1 MARRA
6 RVLAAFVASA
16 LLAAG
21 SVAPVSADTYPLDIE
36 VWGSGSQV
44 FVGGDYGW
52 YFDVWG
58 VGDLTNPVSVTVD
71 WDDGTPPTTVT
82 TTDAEITMWCDGD
95 RCSGWAAHT
104 YAVQGL
110 FGLTITAQQA
120 GTLGGS
126 TTWQQLVVDLDVGGA
141 TKGSGSVYAPPGGGG
156 MYDQDFAGGTASF
169 KFETRR
175 RAGTSATTATV
186 MISVPSMTADDGD
199 TGMTFTG
206 KAPLEVLYVA
216 PARGAG
222 EIVLSRVYGTVTN
235 SGGAAGNGYAIIQAR
250 IVSRTTTLVRL
261 GVWNASAGYTYI
273 DTGWQ
278 PAGFYGLDPVS
289 DLLVTGS
296 VRIN

>member
-1 MARRA
+1 V
-6 RVLAAFVASA
+6 RVVAAFVASF

-21 SVAPVSADTYPLDIE
+21 SVAPVSAETYPLSVE
-36 VWGSGSQV
+36 VWGTGNQV

-58 VGDLTNPVSVTVD
+58 VGDLASPLSVTVD
-71 WDDGTPPTTVT
+71 WDDGAAPTTVT
-82 TTDAEITMWCDGD
+82 TTDADVAIWCDSGH
-95 RCSGWAAHT
+95 CSGWAAHT
-104 YAVQGL
+104 YLAQGV
-110 FGLTITAQQA
+110 FELTITAAQA

-126 TTWQQLVVDLDVGGA
+126 TTWQQLVVDLDVGGSA
-141 TKGSGSVYAPPGGGG
+141 RGSGTVYAPAGGGG
-156 MYDQDFAGGTASF
+156 MYDQDFAGGMASF

-186 MISVPSMTADDGD
+186 TISVPSMTADDGD

-222 EIVLSRVYGTVTN
+222 EIVLSRVYGVVTN

-250 IVSRTTTLVRL
+250 IVNRTTTLVRL

-278 PAGFYGLDPVS
+278 PAGFYGLDPVH
-289 DLLVTGS
+289 DVLVTGS